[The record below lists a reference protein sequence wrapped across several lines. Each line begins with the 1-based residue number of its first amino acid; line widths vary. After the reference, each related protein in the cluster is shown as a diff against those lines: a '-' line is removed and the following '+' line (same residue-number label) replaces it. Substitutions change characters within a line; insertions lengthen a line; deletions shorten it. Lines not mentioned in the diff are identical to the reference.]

1 MKPSLQQYYD
11 EKVAPALKEQLGLKN
26 VNEVPRLEKVVVTSH
41 LGKFLND
48 RKAAV
53 EDAVEEIAKITGQ
66 KPSVVHARKS
76 VANFKVREGE
86 AVGARV
92 TLRSRNMWEFLDRFI
107 NITSP
112 NVRDFRGFS
121 PKSFDG
127 RGNYAVGIPDQS
139 IFPEIELDKIK
150 RQIGFDIIVVTTT
163 DSDDHART
171 LLELLGYPFRKQQ
184 TEGAPAEEAA
194 ATA

>member
-1 MKPSLQQYYD
+1 MKPTLQVYYE
-11 EKVAPALKEQLGLKN
+11 EKLVPALQEKLGLKN
-26 VNEVPRLEKVVVTSH
+26 INEVPRLEKVVVTSH
-41 LGKFLND
+41 CGRFIND

-53 EDAVEEIAKITGQ
+53 EDTVEEITKITGQ
-66 KPSVVHARKS
+66 KPSVVYAKKS

-127 RGNYAVGIPDQS
+127 RGNYAVGISDQS

-150 RQIGFDIIVVTTT
+150 RQIGFDIIMVTTT
-163 DSDDHART
+163 NDDDQART
-171 LLELLGYPFRKQQ
+171 LLEALGYPFRKQNK
-184 TEGAPAEEAA
+184 EEAPAEA